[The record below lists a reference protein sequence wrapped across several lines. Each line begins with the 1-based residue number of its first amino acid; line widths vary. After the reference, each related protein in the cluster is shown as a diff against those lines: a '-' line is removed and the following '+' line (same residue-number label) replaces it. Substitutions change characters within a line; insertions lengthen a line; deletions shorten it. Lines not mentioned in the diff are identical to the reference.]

1 MKKIR
6 DSRKKF
12 FFSSYL
18 FLVWISIL
26 FILFLSVF
34 IRPIITGNVLFEDN
48 IDVGHGLDKIDFIV
62 FIGVAVILFIAIAG
76 VLSKYIFQ
84 TFYKR

>member
-1 MKKIR
+1 MDFNFIY
-6 DSRKKF
+6 SF
-12 FFSSYL
+12 F
-18 FLVWISIL
+18 
-26 FILFLSVF
+26 SVF